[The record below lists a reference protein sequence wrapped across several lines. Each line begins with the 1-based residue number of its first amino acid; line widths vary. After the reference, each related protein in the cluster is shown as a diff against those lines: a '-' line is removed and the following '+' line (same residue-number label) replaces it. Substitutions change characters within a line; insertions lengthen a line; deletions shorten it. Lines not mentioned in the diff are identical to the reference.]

1 MKALSQEQLD
11 FFNREGYLMVPDV
24 FVPQD
29 LMPLREELTGV
40 IDREAKRLVE
50 EGRLSRSFAEEPF
63 ERRLTRVWNECP
75 GIMQPLTGKGGGGY
89 SGAELFRL
97 ITHPKL
103 VAYIESFV
111 GDEIIGSSVYR
122 IRPKIPGMDHGV
134 VPWHQD
140 SGYFEPHCDDNLIV
154 TVWMPLVDATPE
166 NGCLQV
172 LPRAHRQGVVR
183 HWTNGPNGYLAIADE
198 DLPPTG
204 GPVTVPV
211 PMGGALFLSNCTPHC
226 STPNT
231 SDVVRWSLD
240 LRYQSAEVPNNVGE
254 MPEDFHRERP
264 NYEIACYPPEADFVV
279 QSARDPQRVVASPE
293 EFDQIRQRYEE
304 TRPQGPQRGWGN
316 YAERGA

>member
-1 MKALSQEQLD
+1 MKALSPEQLE

-24 FVPQD
+24 FVPAD

-40 IDREAKRLVE
+40 IDREARRLVE
-50 EGRLSRSFAEEPF
+50 EGRLSQSFEEEPF
-63 ERRLTRVWNECP
+63 ERRLTKIWNECP

-97 ITHPKL
+97 ITHSKL

-111 GDEIIGSSVYR
+111 GEEIIGSSVYR
-122 IRPKIPGMDHGV
+122 IRPKIPGMDQGV

-140 SGYFEPHCDDNLIV
+140 SGYFEPHCDDDLIV

-172 LPRAHRQGVVR
+172 FPRAHDQGILR
-183 HWTNGPNGYLAIADE
+183 HWTNGPNGYLAIADD

-204 GPVTVPV
+204 DPVTVPV
-211 PMGGALFLSNCTPHC
+211 PMGGALFLSNRTPHC

-231 SDVVRWSLD
+231 SDIVRWSLD

-254 MPEDFHRERP
+254 MPETFHRERP
-264 NYEIACYPPEADFVV
+264 IHEIACYPPEADFVV
-279 QSARDPQRVVASPE
+279 QSACAPERVVATPAA
-293 EFDQIRQRYEE
+293 FDQIRQRYED
-304 TRPQGPQRGWGN
+304 TRPQSPQRGWGN
-316 YAERGA
+316 YEERSA